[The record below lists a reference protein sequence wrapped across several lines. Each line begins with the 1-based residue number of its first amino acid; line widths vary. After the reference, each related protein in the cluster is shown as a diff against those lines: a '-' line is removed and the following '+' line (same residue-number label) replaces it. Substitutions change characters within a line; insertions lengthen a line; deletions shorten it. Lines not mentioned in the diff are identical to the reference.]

1 MSKKKRLFGILL
13 ALPPLLLGLL
23 YGGGYIAQFMRNY
36 HEWEAAGGTPGNG
49 TSPTVPSFA
58 VSECLRAIFTMP
70 YGIVGILICVGA
82 LVLLI
87 VMVMR
92 MGYSETGEYDKDRN
106 FIYSKKGTYGTS
118 GFMSE
123 KEAEEIFDLR
133 TSLKNH
139 NGTIFGLLNGRYVC
153 MPEES
158 MLNKNVAV
166 YGASGSMKTR
176 AYCINRILQATVP
189 NKDGKMESLIIC
201 DPKSELYEKTSEL
214 LRKTHTVKV
223 FNLVCPEN
231 SDSWNCLAEIE
242 GDELMAQ
249 RFCDVIIKNTGSERG
264 DHFWDSAEMNL
275 LKALVLYVEQG
286 YPPERKNIG
295 QVYRL
300 LTHCDEKELNS
311 LFNMLPSSHP
321 AKAPYAI
328 FQQASDTVR
337 SGVIIGLGSRLQVFQ
352 NRSICNMTAFD
363 EIDMELP
370 GQQPCAYFC
379 ITSDQD
385 STFDFLS
392 SLFLSFVF
400 IKLVRYADKNCE
412 GGKLPIPVHV
422 LGEELTACGVIPDLS
437 RKISVIRSRNISMS
451 CVFQNLAGL
460 QNRYPLNQWQE
471 ILGNSDVQLFLGCV
485 DELTAK
491 YISDRSGEVSVH
503 VQSKAKQLG
512 TWRISNYTPEYR
524 ETSGVGKR
532 KLLTMDEVLRLPIS
546 KALIIIRGRKLK
558 HSDNGDTQIE
568 TPEAG
573 AQFKIWLKSSGSY
586 EAADETERDLITID
600 EHGFGVSKDLPYG
613 TYIVEQISGKEGA
626 ELLPAFE
633 VYIKTHAD
641 IYSYIINN
649 APITALIDVVKKD
662 ATTGKV
668 IPAAGI
674 GFKIRDL
681 QSGEFITQRI
691 NYPTPVDIDVFYTDN
706 TGRLRLPEPL
716 GYGEYE
722 LIEQTV
728 GGAEGYVLDSTPV
741 KFKVDGS
748 AEVVVVEK
756 YNQPQMG
763 TITILKRGE
772 VFATVTEQD
781 GIYTPHYEV
790 QGLAG
795 AVFGVY
801 AVEDTYTLD
810 GTKRYSAGDK
820 VATLTTA
827 ADGTAISEPLFL
839 GKFELREEKAPYG
852 MVLLKEPV
860 QTELTYAGE
869 QVKITT
875 VSETAVNER
884 QKVVISLLKK
894 LESDNTYGV
903 GLGEEYKNIR
913 FGLYAAE
920 PLTAADGTEIP
931 QDGLLEIV
939 GIDENGLAVFTADVP
954 AGAKLYVKEVATDAH
969 YLLSDAIYPV
979 AFDYEDV
986 SVAFVQLV
994 INNGEVIENTI
1005 IRGSIHGLKVDEDN
1019 TPVAGAVFGLF
1030 KANETEFT
1038 EENAL
1043 ATATP
1048 GEDGVFT
1055 FENIPY
1061 GDWIV
1066 RELSCPAHLVL
1077 SEESYKVTVSEKDQ
1091 IIEITVVNKFLTGK
1105 VQVRKVSS
1113 KDHDKLLSG
1122 AEFVLYLD
1130 VNGNKAYD
1138 PDIDTLYGEL
1148 SEADTGVYELSGL
1161 KHGGYLLLETKAP
1174 DGFTKDDRYFYF
1186 PIQKDGETVIV
1197 ENEIGVGFTNEPI
1210 PTPTPKYP
1218 DSPQTGDN
1226 SKLWLW
1232 ILLASG
1238 SLTVL
1243 ITVSIVSRKKRK
1255 AL

>member
-286 YPPERKNIG
+286 YLPERKNIG

-352 NRSICNMTAFD
+352 NKSICNMTAFD

-546 KALIIIRGRKLK
+546 KALIIIRGRKLLQVDK
-558 HSDNGDTQIE
+558 CDYTEH
-568 TPEAG
+568 PESKKMISCKAS
-573 AQFKIWLKSSGSY
+573 AHIPEWQKQQPK
-586 EAADETERDLITID
+586 EVEE
-600 EHGFGVSKDLPYG
+600 VSP
-613 TYIVEQISGKEGA
+613 
-626 ELLPAFE
+626 
-633 VYIKTHAD
+633 
-641 IYSYIINN
+641 
-649 APITALIDVVKKD
+649 APIKKPGRKKKNAGIQCGAD
-662 ATTGKV
+662 RQRQYHVQKLKEEQPMPKKKEEPEVAAAVETTESAAEV
-668 IPAAGI
+668 TDIEPVPVEPAAEVSAEPI
-674 GFKIRDL
+674 EPAAEEPPKPKRTRKKKTDA
-681 QSGEFITQRI
+681 
-691 NYPTPVDIDVFYTDN
+691 VDEEA
-706 TGRLRLPEPL
+706 LPEPQPAAPKETAAKKKETAAADRQNKPKADPIL
-716 GYGEYE
+716 TLE
-722 LIEQTV
+722 V
-728 GGAEGYVLDSTPV
+728 GGEVTTETHEMDAAWHEILTSNRSHRILTGMLGGVEETEAGKTLAV
-741 KFKVDGS
+741 VDYKGFR
-748 AEVVVVEK
+748 VVI
-756 YNQPQMG
+756 P
-763 TITILKRGE
+763 
-772 VFATVTEQD
+772 
-781 GIYTPHYEV
+781 
-790 QGLAG
+790 
-795 AVFGVY
+795 
-801 AVEDTYTLD
+801 
-810 GTKRYSAGDK
+810 
-820 VATLTTA
+820 
-827 ADGTAISEPLFL
+827 
-839 GKFELREEKAPYG
+839 
-852 MVLLKEPV
+852 LKEMLV
-860 QTELTYAGE
+860 
-869 QVKITT
+869 
-875 VSETAVNER
+875 
-884 QKVVISLLKK
+884 K
-894 LESDNTYGV
+894 LE
-903 GLGEEYKNIR
+903 KN
-913 FGLYAAE
+913 LK
-920 PLTAADGTEIP
+920 GTEYT
-931 QDGLLEIV
+931 EM
-939 GIDENGLAVFTADVP
+939 
-954 AGAKLYVKEVATDAH
+954 
-969 YLLSDAIYPV
+969 
-979 AFDYEDV
+979 
-986 SVAFVQLV
+986 
-994 INNGEVIENTI
+994 
-1005 IRGSIHGLKVDEDN
+1005 IRRQN
-1019 TPVAGAVFGLF
+1019 
-1030 KANETEFT
+1030 
-1038 EENAL
+1038 
-1043 ATATP
+1043 
-1048 GEDGVFT
+1048 
-1055 FENIPY
+1055 
-1061 GDWIV
+1061 
-1066 RELSCPAHLVL
+1066 
-1077 SEESYKVTVSEKDQ
+1077 
-1091 IIEITVVNKFLTGK
+1091 
-1105 VQVRKVSS
+1105 
-1113 KDHDKLLSG
+1113 KLLSNMLGCEIDFIVKGVDQKTRTVVASRKEAMLKKRQVFYMNQDTSG
-1122 AEFVLYLD
+1122 AYRIYEGRTVQARVIAVAEKAVRIEAFGVECSIMARDLSWDWIGDANDRFSVGDQILVRILE
-1130 VNGNKAYD
+1130 VNRD
-1138 PDIDTLYGEL
+1138 SLEEL
-1148 SEADTGVYELSGL
+1148 SIRADVKSVSENTNRTYLKQCRVQSKYAGKVTDVHKGVVYVRLNNGANAIAHTCL
-1161 KHGGYLLLETKAP
+1161 DRRTPGK
-1174 DGFTKDDRYFYF
+1174 KDDVSFAVTHIDEDR
-1186 PIQKDGETVIV
+1186 
-1197 ENEIGVGFTNEPI
+1197 GVAVGI
-1210 PTPTPKYP
+1210 
-1218 DSPQTGDN
+1218 
-1226 SKLWLW
+1226 
-1232 ILLASG
+1232 
-1238 SLTVL
+1238 
-1243 ITVSIVSRKKRK
+1243 ITRIIKQH
-1255 AL
+1255 L